1 MREKMLRMNKKLI
14 ISIVFACFFAGFFF
28 FLLKDRNEHS
38 LNSQPVTQENHPT
51 IDLVEDCIVFIGDER
66 LEKCDWR
73 SLMQCDKIY
82 NLSQSQN
89 TIKDEYNRLD
99 YLFGEVHPSQVV
111 VMLGLRDL
119 MNKIPVNQVYADFVQ
134 CIETMQSRYPQT
146 EIIILPIL
154 PVDYNMPVVYNSL
167 KEKDIEAFNLLVKLY
182 ALEKGLSYVS
192 MANDLKGTGGNLR
205 REYSQGDG
213 LSFSDAAY
221 YVMKDRLSAYL
232 RLN

>member
-1 MREKMLRMNKKLI
+1 MNKN
-14 ISIVFACFFAGFFF
+14 IVITIVLACFFVAFSF
-28 FLLKDRNEHS
+28 FLLKDGNKQLFS
-38 LNSQPVTQENHPT
+38 SQPVTQDNRPT
-51 IDLVEDCIVFIGDER
+51 IDLMKDCIVFIGDER

-73 SLMQCDKIY
+73 SLMHCDRIY

-99 YLFGEVHPSQVV
+99 YLFGDVHPSQVV
-111 VMLGLRDL
+111 LMLGLRDL

-134 CIETMQSRYPQT
+134 YVETLQSRYPQT
-146 EIIILPIL
+146 EIIVLPIL

-167 KEKDIEAFNLLVKLY
+167 KEKNIYAFNLLVKLY

-213 LSFSDAAY
+213 LSFSEAAY

-232 RLN
+232 RLY